1 MTDWGHVPV
10 LPAEVVEYLRPRSG
24 GLYADL
30 TLGAGGHTEL
40 ILEAS
45 DPDGV
50 VLAFDRDPVAIK
62 TARHRLEKYGERL
75 EITRS
80 DFAAAPSWFQER
92 DIEALD
98 GVLLDLGVS
107 SMQLDDPKRGFGFR
121 EDGPLDMRMSKG
133 GKINAERIVATA
145 SGAELEEIIREYGE
159 EPRARAIAN
168 KIVEVRKRTRITRTK
183 ELAEL
188 VRSVTGSRGKTH
200 PATRTFQALR
210 IATNRELE
218 SIESVLPRLVPL
230 LDEGARLAVISFHS
244 LEDRL
249 VKEAFRLEEK
259 QGHGRSLTKKPVM
272 AGTEELDRNRR
283 ARSARLR
290 VFERREG

>member
-10 LPAEVVEYLRPRSG
+10 LPQEVMEFLQPRSG
-24 GLYADL
+24 GIYADL

-45 DPDGV
+45 SPEGV
-50 VLAFDRDPVAIK
+50 VLAFDRDPAAIK
-62 TARHRLEKYGERL
+62 TARRRLEDYGERF
-75 EITRS
+75 EVTRC
-80 DFAAAPSWFQER
+80 DFAAAPAWLEQQG
-92 DIEALD
+92 ATPLA
-98 GVLLDLGVS
+98 GALLDLGVS

-121 EDGPLDMRMSKG
+121 EDGPLDMRMSRG

-145 SGAELEEIIREYGE
+145 SGAELEEILREYGE

-218 SIESVLPRLVPL
+218 SIESVLPRMVQL
-230 LDEGARLAVISFHS
+230 LDEGARLVVISFHS

-259 QGHGRSLTKKPVM
+259 QGHGRNLTKKPIGP
-272 AGTEELDRNRR
+272 GTAELDRNRR
-283 ARSARLR
+283 SRSARLR
-290 VFERREG
+290 VFERTGN